1 MAKLYLEVT
10 NQTLVVHSDIERI
23 VENSLNYLEYE
34 IINKTDDWDSFVKKI
49 VVTYDNDSWEH
60 SYPSVEEERVI
71 HPGAI
76 HAPGFTIS
84 VVGTKTEDKNGE
96 AVVIGRIPTNSVT
109 IKVWPSGSING
120 DNVQHDF
127 PGEPADFETQFN
139 ELKNQVGLNTTDIS
153 ELKKTS
159 DTTLLEKVERVE
171 EQINVLNTSISTLDT
186 KTSELATE
194 ISSLNTDVSDLTT
207 MFSDVEEDVT
217 TLETN
222 ILELNTKISKLEIET
237 TIENNIFVVKYKNLE

>member
-84 VVGTKTEDKNGE
+84 VVGTKTEDKDGE
-96 AVVIGRIPTNSVT
+96 TVVTGRIPTNSVV

-139 ELKNQVGLNTTDIS
+139 TYKAKTDDHEQRIQAIEDRTLDEEKIKKLQEDISTNTSNIEALKKEVETNTSSIETLNTNINTIQTDIS
-153 ELKKTS
+153 TIKT
-159 DTTLLEKVERVE
+159 DI
-171 EQINVLNTSISTLDT
+171 Q
-186 KTSELATE
+186 
-194 ISSLNTDVSDLTT
+194 
-207 MFSDVEEDVT
+207 
-217 TLETN
+217 
-222 ILELNTKISKLEIET
+222 KLEIIT
-237 TIENNIFVVKYKNLE
+237 KIENNILVMEYKTLE